1 MAITVVKESADV
13 IEPDELLDW
22 AIKNADPRDDDSM
35 VACAPRLSALAN
47 NREFMRNSL
56 CDELRLIAA
65 GKSRMQRSPQ
75 AYVHGSRKAAGRM
88 FTIRS
93 VLWTPPLA
101 TVARSRVLQDRG
113 FSYVTP
119 HDHNFGLLT
128 VGYLGSGYETVLY
141 EYDPTRVVG
150 FAGEDVEIE
159 YLETLTLSV
168 GKVLYYRPRRDIHI
182 QRHPSEISVSLNL
195 ISEGPNID
203 RVPQFQFDVDKR
215 KIVGLLR
222 DNDVKTQMLPFAVLS
237 LLGADDNLVD
247 LVLRIAQ
254 VHESEHI
261 RSAAYRAVASVRPKQ
276 LSELTRSGLD
286 DKHPLVRSEI
296 RSMLS

>member
-1 MAITVVKESADV
+1 MAITIVESSSD
-13 IEPDELLDW
+13 IIQPDELLDW
-22 AIKNADPRDDDSM
+22 AISNADPQDDASV
-35 VACAPRLSALAN
+35 VACAPKLRALAN
-47 NREFMRNSL
+47 NREFMRQSL
-56 CDELRLIAA
+56 REELRLLAE

-101 TVARSRVLQDRG
+101 TANRSRVLQDRG

-128 VGYLGSGYETVLY
+128 IGYLGSGYETVIY

-150 FAGEDVEIE
+150 FPGEDVDIE
-159 YLETLTLSV
+159 YLETCKLSA
-168 GKVLYYRPRRDIHI
+168 GKILYYRPRRDIHI
-182 QRHPSEISVSLNL
+182 QLHPSEVSISLNL

-203 RVPQFQFDVDKR
+203 RVPQFQFDVERR

-222 DNDVKTQMLPFAVLS
+222 DNDVKTQTLPFSIIS
-237 LLGADDNLVD
+237 LLGADDSLVD
-247 LVLRIAQ
+247 IVLRIAGC
-254 VHESEHI
+254 HESEHI
-261 RSAAYRAVASVRPKQ
+261 RLAAYRALASVRPT
-276 LSELTRSGLD
+276 ELESLAKGGLD

-296 RSMLS
+296 RTMLS